1 MSAQGQLSMPSSL
14 LGSVQNSLTSL
25 GSLGS
30 LNSWNSF
37 NLNQDQPDLSKS
49 VPATPVGN
57 RRSWSFGLDVKQ
69 KDPDSISIAS
79 IAEEN
84 RADYSDDGVFLKNC
98 FDTASFCFYTISQ
111 FLIFGIL
118 INI

>member
-1 MSAQGQLSMPSSL
+1 MPSSL

-30 LNSWNSF
+30 LNSWSSF
-37 NLNQDQPDLSKS
+37 NLSQDQPDLSKS
-49 VPATPVGN
+49 APTTTATTPVGN

-84 RADYSDDGVFLKNC
+84 RADYSDDGVYLKKTALTQLFFLLLHK
-98 FDTASFCFYTISQ
+98 
-111 FLIFGIL
+111 IFS
-118 INI
+118 

>member
-14 LGSVQNSLTSL
+14 LGSVHNSLTSL

-37 NLNQDQPDLSKS
+37 NLSQDQSDSKS
-49 VPATPVGN
+49 APPTTATTPVGN

-84 RADYSDDGVFLKNC
+84 RADYSDDGVF
-98 FDTASFCFYTISQ
+98 
-111 FLIFGIL
+111 
-118 INI
+118 

>member
-1 MSAQGQLSMPSSL
+1 MPSSL

-69 KDPDSISIAS
+69 KDPDSISITS

-84 RADYSDDGVFLKNC
+84 RADYSDDGVFRKNC
-98 FDTASFCFYTISQ
+98 FDTAFFCLLFI
-111 FLIFGIL
+111 
-118 INI
+118 

>member
-1 MSAQGQLSMPSSL
+1 MPSSL

-30 LNSWNSF
+30 LNSWSSF
-37 NLNQDQPDLSKS
+37 NLSQDQPDLSKS
-49 VPATPVGN
+49 APTTTATTPVGN

-84 RADYSDDGVFLKNC
+84 RADYSDDGVFKKNC
-98 FDTASFCFYTISQ
+98 FDTAF
-111 FLIFGIL
+111 FLLLHKIFS
-118 INI
+118 